1 MAEARPAD
9 GMVGLLRMLQFGDS
23 MLPVGAFSFSNGL
36 ESAVATG
43 LVKDH
48 ATLREFVFTVVEQAA
63 AGDGVALLHA
73 HRAAAAADLEG
84 VMRADEAI
92 ILRKLNEETRL
103 MTVRMGRKLGELG
116 EYVHSVPLLPEWLAA
131 AKTGRT
137 PGAYAAGLGVLT
149 AGVGLAEQ
157 EAFAIHQYGAAA
169 MVLGAA
175 LRLMKINH
183 LATQAILFEVNG
195 EAPAAYARAAGCTLE
210 DMAAFAPMAD
220 VLAAVHVKA
229 HVRMFMN

>member
-1 MAEARPAD
+1 
-9 GMVGLLRMLQFGDS
+9 MVGLLRMLQFGDS

-63 AGDGVALLHA
+63 TGDGVALLHA
-73 HRAAAAADLEG
+73 YRAAAALDLEG

-92 ILRKLNEETRL
+92 LLRKLNEETRL

-116 EYVHSVPLLPEWLAA
+116 EFVHSVPLLPAWLAA
-131 AKTGRT
+131 VKAGTT
-137 PGAYAAGLGVLT
+137 PGTYAAGLGILA
-149 AGVGLAEQ
+149 AGVGLAEE

-175 LRLMKINH
+175 LRLMKIDH
-183 LATQAILFEVNG
+183 LATQAILFEVNSA
-195 EAPAAYARAAGCTLE
+195 APAAYAEAAACRLE
-210 DMAAFAPMAD
+210 DMATYAPMAD
-220 VLAAVHVKA
+220 VLGAIHVKA